1 MSNELENNK
10 IGDLKAYLKD
20 YFKGVKSEWGKIT
33 WPMKQQVWVET
44 CVVIFVVTVI
54 TTFVYLVDIMFK
66 WVFKFL
72 H

>member
-10 IGDLKAYLKD
+10 LGEIKAYLKN

-33 WPMKQQVWVET
+33 WPIKQQVVAET
-44 CVVIFVVTVI
+44 IVVLIVVTVI
-54 TTFVYLVDIMFK
+54 TTFVYLVDIFFK
-66 WVFKFL
+66 WIFKFL